1 MTMLNLLERL
11 GGLPA
16 EAWLVPP
23 VVILGT
29 MAVIG
34 LLLHR
39 ARLRRFHAIASRAGL
54 SVKATIMN
62 GSEVGGTFRGRAL
75 VMALASPRRN
85 TFRKRWTRVI
95 VEVKNPECVSLHLWR
110 QGFLDNLIMAV
121 GGTELQVGDA
131 AFDRRFVVRSDE
143 PALVMQLFQS
153 RELRDAILRAGI
165 DRVDLVT
172 SRLNAFYPR
181 EERDPEHA
189 VLLFTAVAHLADGI
203 DALKGDHRPEIIR
216 TDRR

>member
-1 MTMLNLLERL
+1 MTLLNLLEQL
-11 GGLPA
+11 GRLPA

-39 ARLRRFHAIASRAGL
+39 ARLRRFHAIARRAGL
-54 SVKATIMN
+54 SVKATIVN
-62 GSEVGGTFRGRAL
+62 ASEVGGTFRGRQL
-75 VMALASPRRN
+75 VMVLASPQHD
-85 TFRKRWTRVI
+85 TFRKRWTRVT
-95 VEVKNPECVSLHLWR
+95 VEVKNPESVSLHLWR
-110 QGFLDNLIMAV
+110 QDFLDNLIIAA

-143 PALVMQLFQS
+143 PALAMQLFQN

-165 DRVDLVT
+165 DRVDLST
-172 SRLNAFYPR
+172 SRLYAFYPR

-203 DALKGDHRPEIIR
+203 DALKGDRRPEIIR